1 MHRRLTV
8 TAALAAAALVA
19 LGATPAFADPPSYS
33 DTVHNDTTCVA
44 LVPDAGATVE
54 SDGLRLS
61 TPSTAAQATFAVPL
75 LTSTSTT
82 YVPLG
87 SIVDAS
93 YKTYK
98 IDTEHPDTL
107 PAYKIEIYCD
117 ATAKDPKYTTLVFEP
132 YLQDPKPTITANS
145 WQSWQ
150 VSAGT
155 FWSTRDIGGGF
166 GEKVGGVVNHSDQR
180 GLTAIKALCPAGVVL
195 SFGVGQGSSNEGV
208 VAKVDQV
215 RFAASTYPVPAAPA
229 TPEAAVDGTP
239 TDAVL
244 VAAVDNGTPFSASHV
259 WRLPPPPPTLPKTG
273 TAVTQFVIAGAAL
286 LVIGA
291 LVVLASRRRRRTA

>member
-8 TAALAAAALVA
+8 TALAAALVV

-33 DTVHNDTTCVA
+33 DTVHVDTTGVT
-44 LVPDAGATVE
+44 LVPDATATVE

-75 LTSTSTT
+75 LTPTSTT
-82 YVPLG
+82 YVPLL
-87 SIVDAS
+87 SVVDAS

-132 YLQDPKPTITANS
+132 YLQDPKPTITPNT
-145 WQSWQ
+145 WQSWH

-166 GEKVGGVVNHSDQR
+166 GQKVGDPPAVNHSDQR
-180 GLTAIKALCPAGVVL
+180 DLTAIKALCPAGVVL
-195 SFGVGQGSSNEGV
+195 SFGVGQGSSNDGV

-259 WRLPPPPPTLPKTG
+259 WRLPPPTLPKTG
-273 TAVTQFVIAGAAL
+273 TDVTPFVIAGAAL

-291 LVVLASRRRRRTA
+291 LALSMARRRRTA